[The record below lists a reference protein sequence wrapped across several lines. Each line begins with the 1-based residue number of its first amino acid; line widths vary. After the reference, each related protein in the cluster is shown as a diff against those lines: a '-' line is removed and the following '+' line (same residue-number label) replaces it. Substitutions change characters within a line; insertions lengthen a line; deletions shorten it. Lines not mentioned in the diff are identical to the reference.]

1 MTVDA
6 SGRPTPGR
14 AIAQPEEEKITVEEK
29 LSSLQLIPETD
40 LQSQA
45 ITQRQQ
51 ECRITTKAVIE
62 PEQRGKSS
70 AMEISDQG
78 PPSTNKPEIAEQRIR
93 LTASE
98 ETEIEKLQRLAANL
112 EQHLTSGFYP
122 TPYVEQGRP
131 PTPGMAAGLDIQLY
145 DRYGTAYSAPH
156 YRPSFYSPPGYTQC
170 VYPNGVQYTP
180 FPDIQRF
187 SHPDS
192 ASYAYPYGVPHPS
205 QEVEI
210 RQVDKVLPE
219 Q

>member
-62 PEQRGKSS
+62 PEPRRKSS

-78 PPSTNKPEIAEQRIR
+78 PPSTNKPEIAEQRI
-93 LTASE
+93 
-98 ETEIEKLQRLAANL
+98 
-112 EQHLTSGFYP
+112 
-122 TPYVEQGRP
+122 
-131 PTPGMAAGLDIQLY
+131 
-145 DRYGTAYSAPH
+145 
-156 YRPSFYSPPGYTQC
+156 
-170 VYPNGVQYTP
+170 
-180 FPDIQRF
+180 
-187 SHPDS
+187 
-192 ASYAYPYGVPHPS
+192 
-205 QEVEI
+205 
-210 RQVDKVLPE
+210 
-219 Q
+219 